1 MDRKGLLPIAPG
13 AEVRGQV
20 VDWLLAGD
28 SAVRHQTVR
37 DLLHA
42 DAEADAE
49 AGALRDAIATDGD
62 AAVLLAARHADG
74 HWGRG
79 FYQPKWTSS
88 HYTLLELRQLE
99 LPGTHPDP
107 RATVD
112 LILDEKARDGGVNP
126 SGSVRVSDVCVN
138 GMFLD
143 YASWFGAPGSGL
155 ESVID
160 FLLLEQLPDG
170 GFNCRSNRS
179 GAHTSSVHTTLSVLE
194 GLTTSLAVGSRHRAG
209 EQRQARDAAVACL
222 LDRELFRVRGTQEPI
237 RPELTRLHHPTRWH
251 FDVLRALDAL
261 REAGVAHDPRMDAA
275 LDVIVG
281 RRRPDGRWA
290 AASGYPG
297 QTHLTYPR
305 AGEPNRWVTLRAL
318 RVLGAYPPAD
328 GLA

>member
-1 MDRKGLLPIAPG
+1 MARASTVSRD
-13 AEVRGQV
+13 EVV
-20 VDWLLAGD
+20 AWLLTGD

-37 DLLHA
+37 DLHL
-42 DAEADAE
+42 DGPRVDETS
-49 AGALRDAIATDGD
+49 IATDGD
-62 AAVLLAARHADG
+62 AAVLLSARNPDG

-99 LPGTHPDP
+99 LSGTHPAAQ
-107 RATVD
+107 ATVG
-112 LILDEKARDGGVNP
+112 LILEQKASDGGVNP

-143 YASWFGAPGSGL
+143 YASWFGAPEPGL
-155 ESVID
+155 VSVVD
-160 FLLLEQLPDG
+160 FLLGVRMPDG

-179 GAHTSSVHTTLSVLE
+179 GASTASVHTTLSVLE
-194 GLTTSLAVGSRHRAG
+194 GLTTYLHRGGRHRESEVLA
-209 EQRQARDAAVACL
+209 ARDDAVECL
-222 LDRELFRVRGTQEPI
+222 LARELFRVRGTQDAI

-261 REAGVAHDPRMDAA
+261 RVAGVAHDRRMEAA
-275 LDVIVG
+275 LDVVVG

-297 QTHLTYPR
+297 QTHVAYPR

-318 RVLGAYPPAD
+318 RVLDAYRPTAA
-328 GLA
+328 GL